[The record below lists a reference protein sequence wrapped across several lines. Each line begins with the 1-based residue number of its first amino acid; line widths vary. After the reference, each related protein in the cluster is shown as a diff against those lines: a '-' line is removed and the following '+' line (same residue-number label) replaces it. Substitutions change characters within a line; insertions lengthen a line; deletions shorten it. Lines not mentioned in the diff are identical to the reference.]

1 MYSLSETLLGDILVD
16 TECPTDRYAPE
27 GRNEG

>member
-1 MYSLSETLLGDILVD
+1 MYSLSKSLPGYILVD
-16 TECPTDRYAPE
+16 TECPTERYAPE

>member
-1 MYSLSETLLGDILVD
+1 MYSESLPRDILVD
-16 TECPTDRYAPE
+16 TECPMVRYAPE